1 MNDTPPD
8 TISRELLNQHRA
20 EHALQTSEARLHS
33 VLESV
38 ADGIIVIDER
48 GIIEAFNGAAE
59 QIFGYRPDEVLGRNV
74 SLLMPEPDA
83 SAHDGYLRNHLETG
97 RKQIIGIGREVTG
110 RRKDGGTFP
119 MSLAV
124 NPMQIG
130 EKRCFTGIVR
140 DISARKHHEWEML
153 QTLTAAEA
161 ASRAKTEFLS
171 SMSHELRTP
180 LNSILGF
187 AQLLKLDQR
196 LVSEQ
201 TDSVQEILNAGRRLL
216 VMINEVLDLARIE
229 SGQISLS
236 MEPVELGKLIEQ
248 CIALTEPSASPANI
262 TVQAEA
268 ASCKGCWVRADRP
281 HLKHVLIN
289 LLSNAVKYNRAGG
302 SVQISCD
309 STMPGR
315 VRLSVS
321 DTGPGIAEDKLAGL
335 FTPFN
340 RLGREAGSIEGSGIG
355 LVICKRLVEMM
366 GGEIGVENR
375 PGDGCTFWL
384 QLSAALPLVAPAHA
398 TCEPR
403 AELGERGYTV
413 LYIEDNPSYLRLMQD
428 VLKARSDIRL
438 LTSGE
443 PLVGLVLAR
452 TERPDLILLD
462 INLPTM
468 SGYEVL
474 NKLKNR
480 AVTRDIP
487 VIALSGHSRPEE
499 IECGLA
505 AGFQAYLTKPL
516 ELDTL
521 HAEINRLLALSARER
536 LDTT

>member
-1 MNDTPPD
+1 
-8 TISRELLNQHRA
+8 
-20 EHALQTSEARLHS
+20 
-33 VLESV
+33 
-38 ADGIIVIDER
+38 
-48 GIIEAFNGAAE
+48 
-59 QIFGYRPDEVLGRNV
+59 
-74 SLLMPEPDA
+74 
-83 SAHDGYLRNHLETG
+83 
-97 RKQIIGIGREVTG
+97 
-110 RRKDGGTFP
+110 
-119 MSLAV
+119 
-124 NPMQIG
+124 
-130 EKRCFTGIVR
+130 
-140 DISARKHHEWEML
+140 
-153 QTLTAAEA
+153 
-161 ASRAKTEFLS
+161 
-171 SMSHELRTP
+171 MSHELRTP
-180 LNSILGF
+180 LNAILGF
-187 AQLLKLDQR
+187 AQLLNLDQR
-196 LVSEQ
+196 LVGEQ
-201 TDSVQEILNAGRRLL
+201 IDSVQEILNAGRRLQA
-216 VMINEVLDLARIE
+216 MINEVLNLARIE

-236 MEPVELGKLIEQ
+236 MEPVELGTLIEQ
-248 CIALTEPSASPANI
+248 CIALTEPSATPADI
-262 TVQAEA
+262 ALHAEP
-268 ASCKGCWVRADRP
+268 ASCLGRWVRADRP

-302 SVQISCD
+302 SVKISCD

-315 VRLSVS
+315 VRLSVR

-384 QLSAALPLVAPAHA
+384 RLSAALPLAALAHA

-403 AELGERGYTV
+403 AELGERGFTV

-428 VLKARSDIRL
+428 VLKSRSDIRL

-474 NKLKNR
+474 IKLKNR

-487 VIALSGHSRPEE
+487 VMAISGYSKPEE
-499 IECGLA
+499 IERGLA

-521 HAEINRLLALSARER
+521 HAEINRLLAPSARER